1 MLKRLFNSL
10 ISELEAELAAE
21 KQEYEDLT
29 VKYELLEEE
38 HVVTKAQLVMEKEHI
53 QSQVAMGKREIE
65 NLEMELKTLRDT
77 YNSKQDQWIKEK
89 LDLQVRSRFSRVSIA
104 S

>member
-1 MLKRLFNSL
+1 MYSVKNICVSVT
-10 ISELEAELAAE
+10 ELETDLAAE

-65 NLEMELKTLRDT
+65 NLELELKTLRET
-77 YNSKQDQWIKEK
+77 YNTKQDAWIKEK
-89 LDLQVRSRFSRVSIA
+89 LNLQVC
-104 S
+104 